1 MARQEDY
8 KEISRVYRSKEEAK
22 TYYDRISA
30 VYDWFGGIFERR
42 PAEKALRHLDV
53 RSGETV
59 LEIGFG
65 TGHCLKQIA
74 ILVGKTGKAHG
85 IDISGGMLRVAREKL
100 DKATL
105 SDMVQLFQGDAFN
118 LPFKAATFDAIF
130 MSFTLELFDTP
141 EIPQVLKEV
150 GRVLKLNGRLGVVGL
165 SKTGGNSPTLGI
177 YEWIHKRWPRYVD
190 CRPIYL
196 EHLISKAGYVI
207 QRKERIKLLVLPLEI
222 VVATKDR

>member
-1 MARQEDY
+1 MEEQEES
-8 KEISRVYRSKEEAK
+8 KGISRVNRSKEEAK
-22 TYYDRISA
+22 IYYDRMSA
-30 VYDWFGGIFERR
+30 AYDWLGGIFERR
-42 PAEKALRHLDV
+42 PADIALRQLDV

-65 TGHCLKQIA
+65 TGHCLKTIA

-85 IDISGGMLRVAREKL
+85 IDISGGMLRVSRDKL

-105 SDMVQLFQGDAFN
+105 LDRVQLCQGDASR

-141 EIPQVLKEV
+141 EIPQVLKEA
-150 GRVLKLNGRLGVVGL
+150 GRVLKMNGRLGVISL
-165 SKTGGNSPTLGI
+165 SKTGGNSLALGI

-207 QRKERIKLLVLPLEI
+207 QRKERVKLLVLPLEI
-222 VVATKDR
+222 VVATKKA